1 MSEESSESIHINR
14 ICNAIRYLR
23 REAEAAGLE
32 ELAKILEEAESNWE
46 KNPKNIKGS
55 CLAH

>member
-1 MSEESSESIHINR
+1 MSAESSESVDINR
-14 ICNAIRYLR
+14 ICTALRYLR

-46 KNPKNIKGS
+46 KNPKNTKGS